1 MPFPDEDNNALE
13 EAWHRVKDELV
24 HRARARHTD
33 NQQRSPR
40 SWLTT
45 SLWGESAY
53 NTDSVLPPRPP
64 RPMPSE
70 KQTEPT
76 YRITDPDEPAEQR
89 RFRVPVLEDRL
100 FDVDMEHMIVR
111 TVQVISTD
119 T

>member
-1 MPFPDEDNNALE
+1 
-13 EAWHRVKDELV
+13 
-24 HRARARHTD
+24 
-33 NQQRSPR
+33 
-40 SWLTT
+40 
-45 SLWGESAY
+45 
-53 NTDSVLPPRPP
+53 
-64 RPMPSE
+64 MPSE